1 MPMTKWSGSSK
12 GLLYFEDGKF
22 SFNIEIE
29 PEMQEMIY
37 DWVKEICEF
46 RLNRYFARKEEKGKV
61 N

>member
-1 MPMTKWSGSSK
+1 MTKWSGSSK

-46 RLNRYFARKEEKGKV
+46 RLNRYFARKV